1 MYYSVRLGQS
11 ILDVCLQVY
20 GSLDFLSLFLSDN
33 SLTLESTFLGG
44 ESVFYDPQYRQKNI
58 TQYLEKND
66 IILKN

>member
-44 ESVFYDPQYRQKNI
+44 ESVFYAPQYRQKNI
-58 TQYLEKND
+58 TQYLENND

>member
-44 ESVFYDPQYRQKNI
+44 ESVFYTPQYRQKSI
-58 TQYLEKND
+58 TQYLETND